1 MHLVPSQLR
10 LHGKALSQ
18 RKARGRKKKK
28 RVKDSGVEEGDPA
41 GFVYLLACLFAVCV
55 LGETEDHTEVL
66 EVEIPQTHTGSYNPR
81 NPVGFACTHTTLW
94 KDREE
99 QGSRRGG
106 NL

>member
-1 MHLVPSQLR
+1 M
-10 LHGKALSQ
+10 
-18 RKARGRKKKK
+18 KKG
-28 RVKDSGVEEGDPA
+28 VKGSGVEEGDPA